1 MQDQK
6 FKRHVAYKLRVTD
19 LEDGK
24 PIFDGERFSFLE
36 LGDKKISRV
45 NLAGNIV
52 EKYESEGESKYIF
65 FTFDDGSG
73 QIQLRVFGDDI
84 TKFQGVEQ
92 GQTVVV
98 IGLLRQWNNQLY
110 ITPEIIKEKEPKY
123 LLLRKLEIEKQKE
136 NEIDPIELG
145 KKQKI
150 AVKDKILREIKNAEQ
165 EGGIEIDKIIMNLK
179 DVSPI
184 IIKQEIEKFI
194 SEGIV
199 FEPSPGKVR
208 YLG

>member
-1 MQDQK
+1 MADNK
-6 FKRHVAYKLRVTD
+6 FKRHIAYKVRVND
-19 LEDGK
+19 LETGK
-24 PIFDGERFSFLE
+24 PVMDGERFSFIE

-52 EKYESEGESKYIF
+52 EKYESEGETKYVF

-73 QIQLRVFGDDI
+73 QIQLRVFGDDLE
-84 TKFQGVEQ
+84 KFKGVEQ

-98 IGLLRQWNNQLY
+98 IGLLRQWNDKLY

-123 LLLRKLEIEKQKE
+123 LLLRKLEIEKQREKE
-136 NEIDPIELG
+136 SDPIERG
-145 KKQKI
+145 QEQKT
-150 AVKDKILREIKNAEQ
+150 AVKDKILREIKNAEE
-165 EGGIEIDKIIMNLK
+165 EGGIEIDKIIMNLRE
-179 DVSPI
+179 VSPTI
-184 IIKQEIEKFI
+184 IRQEIEKFV